1 MPEIPSLGRRGGG
14 WVALQFVLMAAV
26 VIAAWLG
33 PAWPGSVS
41 TLLAVAGALAA
52 GAGVVLGLASG
63 RALGGA
69 LTPYPRPSGS
79 GRLVERGPYR
89 FVRHPIYSAGILLFG
104 GVATMLSP
112 LAFVPAAALALTWA
126 LKSAVEER
134 FLLGHYPGYGTYASR
149 VRWRLVP
156 YVF

>member
-14 WVALQFVLMAAV
+14 WVALQFALMAAV

-41 TLLAVAGALAA
+41 TLLTVAGGLAA
-52 GAGVVLGLASG
+52 VAGVVLGLASG

-89 FVRHPIYSAGILLFG
+89 VVRHPIYSAGILLFG

-112 LAFVPAAALALTWA
+112 LALVPAAALALTWA

-134 FLLGHYPGYGTYASR
+134 FLLGHYPGYGSYTSR
-149 VRWRLVP
+149 VRFRFVP
-156 YVF
+156 YVY